1 MTDTAKFM
9 QEALRDIEMVKSEP
23 ALMGWHDLY
32 FTSLEYLHLSADEAK
47 KLEEAYQ
54 NKAAWFWGVGAG

>member
-1 MTDTAKFM
+1 MTDTSKFM
-9 QEALRDIEMVKSEP
+9 QEALKDIELVKSEA

-32 FTSLEYLHLSADEAK
+32 FTSLEYLHLSEAEAK
-47 KLEEAYQ
+47 TLEEAYQ